1 MQNMGSIIQQM
12 QQVQQALREMKFEV
26 GDPAGIFRVV
36 INGRQE
42 VAGVEFDPAAL
53 SPDRIEELQSAVAAV
68 FNRAITE
75 SKQMVKGEIAKMTQ
89 GMNLPNL
96 PGMF

>member
-12 QQVQQALREMKFEV
+12 QQVQQALKEMKIEV
-26 GDPAGIFRVV
+26 GDPAGIFRMV

-42 VAGVEFDPAAL
+42 VAGGEFDPAAL
-53 SPDRIEELQSAVAAV
+53 SPDKIEELQDAVAAV
-68 FNRAITE
+68 FNRAIAE
-75 SKQMVKGEIAKMTQ
+75 SKQMVKLEIARMTQ

-96 PGMF
+96 AGMF